1 MAEVAPRTT
10 VSLHLSFFFW
20 TSAVM
25 AAVVFGGF
33 AISYFVPMATGDL
46 PALPPVVHLHG
57 LFYFAWMLLLVVQSL
72 LVNTGN
78 VALHRSL
85 GTFGIGVATALT
97 TFGAVITVLAARRDL
112 TGPLA
117 DQVYGIV
124 WISVVA
130 LVVFIALFVMAI
142 RNVRDSQAHRR
153 YILLA
158 TLPLMI
164 AALNRVFAAFGIGF
178 ESFATYVPKY
188 LLADAFVVAMLVHDR
203 FVLGSVHR
211 ATAIGGA
218 LNVIPQLLHAPLV
231 GSGAWVAFTHWLAG
245 LGYYGA

>member
-1 MAEVAPRTT
+1 MAEISARST
-10 VSLHLSFFFW
+10 LAARLSFFFW
-20 TSAVM
+20 ASAAM

-33 AISYFVPMATGDL
+33 GVSYFVPMAAGDL

-57 LFYFAWMLLLVVQSL
+57 LFYFAWMVLLVVQSL

-85 GTFGIGVATALT
+85 GTLGIGVATALT
-97 TFGAVITVLAARRDL
+97 AFGAVITVLAARRDL

-124 WISVVA
+124 WISMVA
-130 LVVFIALFVMAI
+130 LVAFVMLFVMAI

-153 YILLA
+153 YMLLA
-158 TLPLMI
+158 TLPLII
-164 AALNRVFAAFGIGF
+164 AGLNRVFAAFGVGF
-178 ESFATYVPKY
+178 ENFATYVPKY
-188 LLADAFVVAMLVHDR
+188 LVADALIVAMLFHDR
-203 FVLGSVHR
+203 LVLGRVHR
-211 ATAIGGA
+211 ATAIGSA
-218 LNVIPQLLHAPLV
+218 VNVIPQLLHAPLV
-231 GSGAWVAFTHWLAG
+231 GSGAWIAFTHWLAG